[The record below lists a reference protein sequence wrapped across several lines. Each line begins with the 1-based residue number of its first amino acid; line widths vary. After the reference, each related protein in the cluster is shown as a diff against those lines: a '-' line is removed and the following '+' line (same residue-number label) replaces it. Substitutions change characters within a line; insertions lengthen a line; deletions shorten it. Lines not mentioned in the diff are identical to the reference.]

1 MFAQSHLLI
10 RYACLHDTEG
20 MTRKLVEHMRL
31 FTETE
36 KNSST
41 RKEEMLRGN
50 LVRVHVHEHVK
61 ET

>member
-31 FTETE
+31 FTET
-36 KNSST
+36 KKT
-41 RKEEMLRGN
+41 VP
-50 LVRVHVHEHVK
+50 LVKKKYYVVIWSECMCMNM
-61 ET
+61 

>member
-1 MFAQSHLLI
+1 
-10 RYACLHDTEG
+10 